1 MKTESFNVRE
11 LIERLVLSPSIS
23 GFETEAREKIS
34 SILTNLGMSVETD
47 VMGNLYGIKRSGERY
62 KLMLA
67 AHMDQIGIMVSRLN
81 ASLLI
86 AALKDIAFPSIPKN
100 IEELKEYFLSNKI
113 IVMGGFQPGQ
123 STDAVAALSAETI
136 KADFLIYAKDV
147 DGVYTKD
154 PNKDPSAKKIEQIS
168 IKELLKLVINN
179 KVWAGEYELIDLV
192 AVKIIERSKIP
203 TWIVSGLNVENI
215 KKVLLKEHIG
225 TKILTS

>member
-1 MKTESFNVRE
+1 MKIVIKLGGFAFQTDLKTDILKAYIKLLNELYEKNHKLVIITGGGELARKYIKTIRE
-11 LIERLVLSPSIS
+11 LGAS
-23 GFETEAREKIS
+23 EAFC
-34 SILTNLGMSVETD
+34 
-47 VMGNLYGIKRSGERY
+47 
-62 KLMLA
+62 
-67 AHMDQIGIMVSRLN
+67 DQIGIMVSRLN